1 MALLWVPRALFPWI
15 PTTILPQVGNTAPMV
30 QVRQLRPPGVS
41 REAAA
46 ESKVYVIRKGLLKI
60 EKAQQPRESCTP

>member
-30 QVRQLRPPGVS
+30 QVRQLRPLEVS

-46 ESKVYVIRKGLLKI
+46 ESKVFVIRKGLLKI
-60 EKAQQPRESCTP
+60 EKAQKPRESCTP